1 MTTLLDKHNARPPA
15 AETYATPVVCSSPAS
30 SVGSCPA
37 PAGGRSWPARRKRV
51 SLADETQN
59 SRHLLTCLQS
69 TIRRLLVRQAHA
81 VQHRIGSLDRI
92 AHRVHCRALHV
103 RQVKPR
109 DIAASNQPLVEALDR
124 GLSIPLVCIHH
135 VAVRVH
141 ERCTR

>member
-1 MTTLLDKHNARPPA
+1 MTTLVYKHNARPA
-15 AETYATPVVCSSPAS
+15 ADETYASPVVYSSPAS

-37 PAGGRSWPARRKRV
+37 PAGGRSWPVRQGHV
-51 SLADETQN
+51 SLLDETTT
-59 SRHLLTCLQS
+59 LYTYPTTTCLQS

-81 VQHRIGSLDRI
+81 VQHHIGSLDRI

-135 VAVRVH
+135 VGRTSA
-141 ERCTR
+141 